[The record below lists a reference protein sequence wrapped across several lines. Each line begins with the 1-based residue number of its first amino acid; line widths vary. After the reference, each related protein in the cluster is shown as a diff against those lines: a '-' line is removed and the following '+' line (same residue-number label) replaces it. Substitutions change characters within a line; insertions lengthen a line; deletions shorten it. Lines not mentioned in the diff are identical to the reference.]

1 MAKFYQQI
9 LRWQQEAKAAAAGD
23 LASLVN
29 AYCTFLAQ
37 QGIKLHRAN
46 LALTTLHPQIQALRY
61 VWYDDLVEVG
71 AFPAKVLFHRQV
83 HQFGRCTVDEAHLI
97 YGAKDSPQFKQ
108 SPFYLLLQGAPNLSW
123 RLAPGQTYEFPVL
136 NDLAA
141 QGATHYYAANVPGV
155 DGHISLVSTEN
166 GGFTTHAIEQ
176 IQSSLSALGLLL
188 DGALKD
194 LILNTVLD
202 CYVGHS
208 PRDEIKQ
215 GNIRPGS
222 LIDIEGAIWFSD
234 IRKYSTHT
242 QNTDEAI
249 LIDKLNAYYD
259 CIVPT
264 IYEHQGEVLKFIGD
278 AVLAIFPTRNA
289 QTAQAVCRNA
299 FAAAQAAN
307 RAVQQSDIGFQ
318 HGIGLHFGHF
328 RYGNIGT
335 LRRMDFTVIG
345 NEVNVAA
352 RIEGQCG
359 AHQKALLMSQ
369 IFVERG
375 EIAARRFVQT
385 SLKGIVGDFAL
396 FEPEE

>member
-1 MAKFYQQI
+1 MTRFHQQV
-9 LRWQQEAKAAAAGD
+9 LQWQQAAKASASGD
-23 LASLVN
+23 LASIVN
-29 AYCTFLAQ
+29 AYCTFLGQ
-37 QGIKLHRAN
+37 QGIGLYRVN

-83 HQFGRCTVDEAHLI
+83 HHFDRCTVDEAHMI
-97 YGAKDSPQFKQ
+97 YGAKNSPQFKQ
-108 SPFYLLLQGAPNLSW
+108 SPFYLLVQGAPSLSY
-123 RLAPGQTYEFPVL
+123 RLAAGGTYDFPVL

-141 QGATHYYAANVPGV
+141 QGATHYYAVNVPGA
-155 DGHISLVSTEN
+155 DGHISLVSKQK
-166 GGFTTHAIEQ
+166 GGFSTRAIGQ
-176 IQSSLSALGLLL
+176 IRSSLSALGLLL
-188 DGALKD
+188 DCALKD
-194 LILNTVLD
+194 LILDTVLN
-202 CYVGHS
+202 CYVGNS
-208 PRDEIKQ
+208 PRDEIMQ

-242 QNTDEAI
+242 QTTAETI

-259 CIVPT
+259 CVVPM

-278 AVLAIFPTRNA
+278 AVLAIFPARDS
-289 QTAQAVCRNA
+289 QTAQAACQHA
-299 FAAAQAAN
+299 FAAAQAAD
-307 RAVQQSDIGFQ
+307 RAVRQSDIGFQ

-359 AHQKALLMSQ
+359 VHQKALLMSQ
-369 IFVERG
+369 AFVERSG
-375 EIAARRFVQT
+375 LAATWFTQAA
-385 SLKGIVGDFAL
+385 LKGIAGDFAL
-396 FEPEE
+396 FEP